1 MKIYA
6 IKDKA
11 TGFGSLINCNNDF
24 HALRIANDTVNDATD
39 SLIAK
44 HPEDYDLYCLGELN
58 TDSGEI
64 KAEVRFMNNLL
75 DLKKEK

>member
-11 TGFGSLINCNNDF
+11 TGFGNIINCNNDF
-24 HALRIANDTVNDATD
+24 HASRIAHDTVNGLDD
-39 SLIAK
+39 NLISK

-58 TDSGEI
+58 TESGEI
-64 KAEVRFMNNLL
+64 KPEQRFMNNMAE
-75 DLKKEK
+75 LKNA